1 MSSGLEYRIYDRQQL
16 VYSTELSGQVE
27 LGRQDKGEDKPFHQ
41 SQKSGLWRLI
51 LARFDEDQISRK
63 HVLVE
68 PLPDRRL
75 RLTNLSKSVPIVVE
89 DSGDLKPLATLDLPL
104 PVVFLLGPKTVR
116 VQSTAEDQFECLP
129 EVATPP
135 MSLVGRTSLAGQL
148 NLAAPTRDV
157 EMFIRWLQTT
167 LGVLQSAATSDD
179 FLVRAAGAV
188 IDLVGLDSGGVLLRQ
203 PASPPRAEG
212 TADNS
217 PRPEGEGSG
226 VRGTSGEWKVQTFA
240 SLKKGGEADWKP
252 SQGILGKV
260 LSEKRTFWDSPGT
273 GAVGASLMGVK
284 AVVAAP
290 ILDAQG
296 NVIGALYGDRRLHGA
311 RIMQPISRLEALL
324 VELLA
329 SVVAAGLARVKEQE
343 DKLRTVALFEQFFT
357 PELSRMLMAQ
367 PELLDPRD
375 AEVTILVCDI
385 RGYSRISERHGAAR
399 SVEWMNDALGVLSE
413 CVRSED
419 GALVDY
425 TGDELMAM
433 WGAPVPQ
440 PDQARRACQA
450 AFAMLRALPE
460 LNRRWQP
467 ILGEA
472 TRLGIGINS
481 ASARVGNVGSKIKW
495 KYGAQGNTVNVA
507 SRVQG
512 ATKYLGCPLVV
523 TQATHA
529 QAGPAFAARRL
540 CRARVVNVV
549 QPVTLYELVGDPPSG
564 WAELKKGYEDAL
576 ERFENK
582 DFQQAARFLGKLLS
596 EHPHDG
602 PALVL
607 MSRTIQCL
615 PESPDDFDPVWQL
628 PGK

>member
-1 MSSGLEYRIYDRQQL
+1 MSNALEYRIYDRQHL
-16 VYSTELSGQVE
+16 VFSTELSGQVE

-41 SQKSGLWRLI
+41 AQKNGLWRLV

-89 DSGDLKPLATLDLPL
+89 DRGDLKPLESLDLPL

-116 VQSTAEDQFECLP
+116 VQSPGDNQFECLP

-135 MSLVGRTSLAGQL
+135 MSIVGRASLVGQL

-203 PASPPRAEG
+203 PA
-212 TADNS
+212 TS
-217 PRPEGEGSG
+217 PRPEEEGSG
-226 VRGTSGEWKVQTFA
+226 VRGTSGEWKVQSFA

-273 GAVGASLMGVK
+273 GAIGASLMGVK

-290 ILDAQG
+290 ILDAEG
-296 NVIGALYGDRRLHGA
+296 NVIGALYGDRRLHGP

-367 PELLDPRD
+367 PELLEPRD

-385 RGYSRISERHGAAR
+385 RGYSRISEAHGAAR
-399 SVEWMNDALGVLSE
+399 SVEWMNDALEVLSQ
-413 CVRSED
+413 CVRAQD

-450 AFAMLRALPE
+450 AFAMLRALPD
-460 LNRRWQP
+460 LNQRWQP
-467 ILGEA
+467 VFGEA

-529 QAGPAFAARRL
+529 QAGPEFAARRL
-540 CRARVVNVV
+540 CQARVVNVV
-549 QPVTLYELVGDPPSG
+549 QPVTLYELVGDPPPG

-582 DFQQAARFLGKLLS
+582 DFPQAARFLGKLLS

-615 PESPDDFDPVWQL
+615 PDALHDFDPVWQL